1 MNATLTNQVAQHLQV
16 AADAIARIEEWANCL
31 FAVVRGM
38 GARFVSKKIAM
49 TTQPKT
55 ITAYDYAAELA
66 KMITDRTKS
75 YNAKVWQ
82 KSDKVRVY
90 VNMLNGKGVGYYGV
104 ENGLITFNA
113 KSYVDT
119 ECEPLIDELIE
130 KYDGF
135 EIVSTPSPVSV
146 SRKDKTMEIVGK
158 ILAASSFVPEQI
170 KAITNHLQSS
180 PVGLFEG
187 NPDTPAWAWV
197 AWAAASTG
205 LGNNHLIPSLLT
217 FDGETTVTPWRVLTI
232 KSKQKTSKLPSV
244 FFVAGENGIEVEQ
257 SKPAREREDGEP
269 IDSIDFD
276 KLQTQLMIQG
286 RSNAVLGKDF
296 DFVFVRHD
304 TTKFYNWDVATL
316 AL

>member
-1 MNATLTNQVAQHLQV
+1 MNTTLTNQVARHLQV

-38 GARFVSKKIAM
+38 GARFVSKKIM
-49 TTQPKT
+49 TVEPKT
-55 ITAYDYAAELA
+55 ITAYDYASGLA

-82 KSDKVRVY
+82 KGDKVRVY
-90 VNMLNGKGVGYYGV
+90 VNMLNGKGVGYYGI

-135 EIVSTPSPVSV
+135 DIVSAPSPVSV
-146 SRKDKTMEIVGK
+146 SRKGKTMEIVGK
-158 ILAASSFVPEQI
+158 ILAASSFTPEQI
-170 KAITNHLQSS
+170 KAITDHLQSS
-180 PVGLFEG
+180 PIGLFEG
-187 NPDTPAWAWV
+187 NPDTPAWAWI
-197 AWAAASTG
+197 AWAAASSG
-205 LGNNHLIPSLLT
+205 LGNNYLIPSLLT
-217 FDGETTVTPWRVLTI
+217 FDGEMTVTPWRVLTI
-232 KSKQKTSKLPSV
+232 KSKKKTSSLPSA